1 MDGLPVRQWRK
12 QPTIANVA
20 PQKEAQ
26 VDSSEKDTIW
36 RELPMP
42 KGSELYPPW
51 SQALLRAARAG
62 RIVKPPPK
70 PIEDDKEGGEDE
82 DAEGELDTG
91 FLATKWSHISREA
104 EQPEPEFLAKRRKGL
119 PTLYGGTGSP
129 AAIATLRKTKVRKT
143 GNDGNTVV
151 LEVLVP
157 EGVIIEGEVAEG
169 EDVTTQTTAPGTFVE
184 GIGVANAD
192 GVVVAGDQV
201 VPTPQRRRPPP
212 PKRKPKGPGRGRK
225 KKVVLENGPD
235 GTATAVDAHSNEA
248 GAAGSGSGMDGV
260 PGEITREASGDV
272 GGGDEGSEDDED
284 DGEEGDDMDRE
295 EGELTDTEDPLSR
308 SATPSKPP
316 TKADRNTVLPTS
328 SVADNETPKPA
339 YLAPPSISV
348 QHVTQPLTELGSTT
362 TTPME
367 GLLQPNSSS
376 YAGPSAVEAIVEGVS
391 SDQVTPSMTT
401 PILQSSGD
409 VSETFLPAVDEAT
422 SNGLPLVPPAA
433 AAQTSSLDYTAPGAT
448 NLVPESLSTST
459 SAPISTDGVTE
470 PSTSTVQGSSIPS
483 LDGPQEIAPPTSVAQ
498 VIEAVSVEAPT
509 LLTDAEVVAELPAK
523 HNPLEGLA
531 APQASEQ
538 QGDGFASE
546 IFTATLHSNALGTTE
561 AAAPS
566 TSTLEAE
573 QVSKKDETS
582 TPPSKVSAQDTAK
595 DDDIFGSLER
605 HLDSSTG

>member
-151 LEVLVP
+151 LDVLVP

-248 GAAGSGSGMDGV
+248 GAAGSGSGMSGV
-260 PGEITREASGDV
+260 PGEATREASGDV

-284 DGEEGDDMDRE
+284 EGEEGDDMDRE

-316 TKADRNTVLPTS
+316 TKADPSIVLPTS
-328 SVADNETPKPA
+328 SVADNEPSKPA

-348 QHVTQPLTELGSTT
+348 QHITQPLTGLGSTT

-376 YAGPSAVEAIVEGVS
+376 YTGPSTVEPIVEGVS
-391 SDQVTPSMTT
+391 SDQVTPGMTSA
-401 PILQSSGD
+401 ILQSSSD
-409 VSETFLPAVDEAT
+409 VSESFLPAVSEAM
-422 SNGLPLVPPAA
+422 SNELPLVPPAP
-433 AAQTSSLDYTAPGAT
+433 AAQISSLGYTAPDAT
-448 NLVPESLSTST
+448 NLVAESLTTST
-459 SAPISTDGVTE
+459 DVPIPTDGYAE

-483 LDGPQEIAPPTSVAQ
+483 LDGPQETTPSTSVAQ
-498 VIEAVSVEAPT
+498 VIEAVSVEAPA
-509 LLTDAEVVAELPAK
+509 LLTDAEITAELPAK

-531 APQASEQ
+531 APQAGEQ
-538 QGDGFASE
+538 QGDGSAAE
-546 IFTATLHSNALGTTE
+546 TLTTTLNNALGATE
-561 AAAPS
+561 TAAPS
-566 TSTLEAE
+566 TLTLEAE
-573 QVSKKDETS
+573 QDTRKDKTS
-582 TPPSKVSAQDTAK
+582 TPPSKVPAQDTAK